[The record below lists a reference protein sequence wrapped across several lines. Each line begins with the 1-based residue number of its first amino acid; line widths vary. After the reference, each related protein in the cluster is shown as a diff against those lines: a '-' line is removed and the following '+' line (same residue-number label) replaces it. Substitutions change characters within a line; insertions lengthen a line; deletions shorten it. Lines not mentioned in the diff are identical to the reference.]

1 LRKLYCILGRAPI
14 KNGVITGNTNTA
26 VGNTTW
32 HVDVDLGQNRK
43 ISKQHALIAYN
54 FQTCC
59 FEIKNL
65 SKKIP
70 IKVNG
75 EYITYKE
82 EMPLSSKSSIIIGNQ
97 EFYFLLPI

>member
-1 LRKLYCILGRAPI
+1 MKKLYCILGRAPM
-14 KNGVITGNTNTA
+14 KNGVMLGNTNSTL
-26 VGNTTW
+26 GNKTW
-32 HVDVDLGQNRK
+32 HIDVDLGQKRK
-43 ISKQHALIAYN
+43 ISKQHALIVYN

-65 SKKIP
+65 SKNIP

-75 EYITYKE
+75 EYLIYNE